1 MARHRWQNLSSAF
14 LDHPIRY
21 SLTEWRYFV
30 SAEVIHEPDAGM
42 IGPQGRGVN
51 RRVIAEKWKRG
62 QATFLLTAGCLA
74 GCHVLPGSGGHA
86 LATERCRTAPSRWHV
101 AGEEVPLF
109 YLYSDGLR
117 WPGLS
122 DGLRWPGLSDG
133 LRRPG
138 LAGGLRWPGLSDG
151 LRRPGLAG
159 RTFRCGDSVGK
170 PSRWPVQPGFFIIS
184 RNFPQFSQFSQ
195 FCRWRCQLVVTGA
208 V

>member
-122 DGLRWPGLSDG
+122 DGLRWPS
-133 LRRPG
+133 
-138 LAGGLRWPGLSDG
+138 LSDG

-170 PSRWPVQPGFFIIS
+170 PSRWPGERPFFLATDSLRYWRLLRSAES
-184 RNFPQFSQFSQ
+184 RK
-195 FCRWRCQLVVTGA
+195 
-208 V
+208 